1 MAHSDFNSDPGA
13 FQQLFALSP
22 DPTWIIDDNRFIECN
37 DAAVSI
43 LGYASRRELLNL
55 RPARLSPPTQ
65 PDGQNSDVKAD
76 RMIAMARE
84 KGLHRFE
91 WVHTKADGTNF
102 DAEVTL
108 AQVDL
113 GGRPIIYCVWRDI
126 TDRKKAEAALTRSE
140 TRLRT
145 LFEETSDAMV
155 VVEHGHFVDGNKA
168 ALKLFGCASLE
179 EFCTYSP
186 TDLSPARQP
195 DGSDSVALAD
205 QHLATA
211 RMKGSHSFEWLH
223 KRVNSDQPFPA
234 DVLISLL
241 TLGGKSAYQ
250 ATVRDISL
258 RKEAEAALQESH
270 LRFHDLVVS
279 TDGIVWEGDA
289 TTFIFNYVS
298 QNAERMLGYPVSDWM
313 QPGFWADHIYAP
325 DREYAIGYCAACTGR
340 LENHDF
346 EYRFVARDG
355 RIVWLRD
362 IVRVVEQNGKPRWL
376 RGLMID
382 ISVQKL
388 IEQRLIASQA
398 TLHDTA
404 LHKQTI
410 LDSMADGVVTINAQ
424 GLIESFNP
432 AACGIFG
439 YAADEVLGCNVSM
452 LMPEPHWSHH
462 DDYLSHYRNTGEARV
477 VGHLREVQGLRK
489 DGSEF
494 PISLSV
500 SRLVHAEKTTF
511 VGLIRDI
518 SRMRMAEEE
527 IRRLAY
533 FDSLTGLPNR
543 RLLMDR
549 LQQAMLDSTRA
560 ARHGALMFL
569 DLDHFKLLND
579 SQGHIAGDL
588 LLQHVTTR
596 LATCIREGDSVAR
609 LGGDEFVVVLAGLSV
624 SKDEAVIDA
633 EGIAHKILGVLSQP
647 YQLHGSTYTG
657 TASIGIVL
665 FLGEHESM
673 DELLKKADVGMYQ
686 AKSAGR
692 NAARFFDSA
701 MQAVVLERAELEQD
715 LRTGLVNGEFL
726 LHYQIQV
733 DRHGV
738 ITGVEALVRWKHA
751 TRGLVSPAQFIPL
764 AEETGLILVLGQWVV
779 ETACAQLAA
788 WARDPKTA
796 AWTMAVNVSAFQFAQ
811 ADFIAN
817 VESALQKTGANPS
830 LLKLELTES
839 MLVKDVEDVI
849 VKMGVIKTSGVSF
862 SLDDF
867 GTGYSS
873 LSYLKRLPLAQLKID
888 QSFVRNLL
896 IDPGDAVIAATIV
909 ALGHSLGYKVIAE
922 GVETQAQ
929 RDALEAMGCDAYQGY
944 FFGYPVAAQ
953 AL

>member
-1 MAHSDFNSDPGA
+1 M
-13 FQQLFALSP
+13 SP
-22 DPTWIIDDNRFIECN
+22 DPTWIIEDNRFVECN
-37 DAAVSI
+37 DAAFSM
-43 LGYASRRELLNL
+43 LGYASRGELLNIH
-55 RPARLSPPTQ
+55 PSRLSPPTQ
-65 PDGQNSDVKAD
+65 PDGQDSDVKAD
-76 RMIAMARE
+76 RMMAIARE
-84 KGLHRFE
+84 KGTHRFE
-91 WVHTKADGTNF
+91 WVHTKADGTHF
-102 DAEVTL
+102 VAEVTL

-113 GGRPIIYCVWRDI
+113 QGRNFIYCVWRDI

-145 LFEETSDAMV
+145 LFEETSDAVMV
-155 VVEHGHFVDGNKA
+155 LEDGRFVDGNKA
-168 ALKLFGCASLE
+168 ALRLFGCATLE
-179 EFCTYSP
+179 EFCTYRP
-186 TDLSPARQP
+186 TDLSPPRQP
-195 DGSDSVALAD
+195 DGSDSVTLAE
-205 QHLATA
+205 QHIAMA
-211 RMKGSHSFEWLH
+211 QIKGSHSFEWLH
-223 KRVNSDQPFPA
+223 KRANSDALFPA
-234 DVLISLL
+234 DVLINPM
-241 TLGGKSAYQ
+241 TLDGKRAYQ
-250 ATVRDISL
+250 ATVRDISA
-258 RKEAEAALQESH
+258 RKQTEAELEESH
-270 LRFHDLVVS
+270 LRFRDLVVS

-289 TTFIFNYVS
+289 TTFAFNYVS
-298 QNAERMLGYPVSDWM
+298 QNAERMLGYPVSDWL
-313 QPGFWADHIYAP
+313 QPGFWADHIYP
-325 DREYAIGYCAACTGR
+325 EDRDYAIEYCVACTGR

-346 EYRFVARDG
+346 EYRFMAKDG
-355 RIVWLRD
+355 RVVWLRD
-362 IVRVVEQNGKPRWL
+362 IVRVVEHDGKPRWL

-382 ISVQKL
+382 ISAQKL
-388 IEQRLIASQA
+388 TEQRLIASQA
-398 TLHDTA
+398 SLHDTA

-410 LDSMADGVVTINAQ
+410 LDSMADGVITIDAQ
-424 GLIESFNP
+424 GVMESFNP

-439 YAADEVLGCNVSM
+439 YTLKEVLGRNVSM
-452 LMPEPHWSHH
+452 LMPEPHSSHH
-462 DDYLSHYRNTGEARV
+462 DNYLRHYRNTGEARV
-477 VGHLREVQGLRK
+477 VGNMREVQGLRK
-489 DGSEF
+489 DGSVF
-494 PISLSV
+494 PMSLSV

-518 SRMRMAEEE
+518 TGQRMAEDE

-549 LQQAMLDSTRA
+549 LHQAMLDSTRT

-579 SQGHIAGDL
+579 SQGHVAGDL
-588 LLQHVTTR
+588 LLQQVSHR
-596 LATCIREGDSVAR
+596 LTGCIREGDCVAR
-609 LGGDEFVVVLAGLSV
+609 LGGDEFVVVLTGLSV
-624 SKDEAVIDA
+624 AKDEAVIDS
-633 EGIAHKILGVLSQP
+633 EGVAHKILDVLSQP
-647 YQLHGSTYTG
+647 YQLHDLSYAST
-657 TASIGIVL
+657 ACIGIVL
-665 FLGEHESM
+665 FQGERESM

-692 NAARFFDSA
+692 NVARFFDSA
-701 MQAVVLERAELEQD
+701 IQAVVLERAELEQD

-764 AEETGLILVLGQWVV
+764 AEETGLILTLGQWVI

-788 WARDPKTA
+788 WAKDPKTA
-796 AWTMAVNVSAFQFAQ
+796 GWTMAVNVSAFQFHQ

-817 VESALQKTGANPS
+817 VESALHKTGANPA

-849 VKMGVIKTSGVSF
+849 VKMGVIKTSGASF

-929 RDALEAMGCDAYQGY
+929 RDALEDMGCDAYQGY
-944 FFGYPVAAQ
+944 FFGHPVAAE
-953 AL
+953 ALSHQRFGVSREAGWCI